1 MKSSAVGA
9 LLGLIGGIGLAVVV
23 SGLPP
28 LRRPQLIDRLSPY
41 LRDTAAPSRL
51 LSEIDLH
58 TPFPTLER
66 IVWPVAR
73 RAAIRLERWLGATSS
88 VRRRLIAAG
97 REPSVE
103 QFRVEQVIWGAA
115 GLLAAVVVSVALI
128 ASGRAASPLALAGFC
143 LAGAIGG
150 VIARDAALS
159 RAIGHRDALLL
170 AEFPTIAELL
180 ALAVSAGEGPIG
192 SLERATSSSRGELAR
207 ELRRVL
213 DDTRTGVPL
222 TDALGRLSERTA
234 LPPIARFVDGMI
246 IAIERG
252 TPLADVL
259 RAQAADARASAK
271 RALLESGGRR
281 EIAMLL
287 PVVFLI
293 LPVTVVFA
301 LFPGFYGFT
310 FTTP

>member
-1 MKSSAVGA
+1 MNASAVGA
-9 LLGLIGGIGLAVVV
+9 LLGLIGGIGLAILV

-28 LRRPQLIDRLSPY
+28 LRRPRLIDRLSPY
-41 LRDTAAPSRL
+41 LRDAAAPSRL
-51 LSEIDLH
+51 LSETDGR

-73 RAAIRLERWLGATSS
+73 RAAVRLERWLGATSS

-97 REPSVE
+97 RETSVE

-115 GLLAAVVVSVALI
+115 GLLAAVAVSVGLM
-128 ASGRAASPLALAGFC
+128 ASGRVASPLVLAGFC
-143 LAGAIGG
+143 PACAIGG

-159 RAIGHRDALLL
+159 RAIRQREALLV

-192 SLERATSSSRGELAR
+192 SLERATNSSRGELAR

-222 TDALGRLSERTA
+222 TDALGRMSERSA
-234 LPPIARFVDGMI
+234 LPPISRFVDGVI

>member
-1 MKSSAVGA
+1 MNAVAVGA
-9 LLGLIGGIGLAVVV
+9 MLGLIGGVGLAVAI

-28 LRRPQLIDRLSPY
+28 LRRPRLIDRLSPY
-41 LRDTAAPSRL
+41 LRDAAAPSRL
-51 LSEIDLH
+51 LSETDVR

-66 IVWPVAR
+66 IAWPLAR
-73 RAAIRLERWLGATSS
+73 RAATRLERWLGAPGS

-115 GLLAAVVVSVALI
+115 GLLAGVFVSVTLI
-128 ASGRAASPLALAGFC
+128 ASGRIASPVALAGFC
-143 LAGAIGG
+143 LACSIGG
-150 VIARDAALS
+150 VIARDVALS
-159 RAIGHRDALLL
+159 RTIRHREAVLL
-170 AEFPTIAELL
+170 AEFPTVAELL

-213 DDTRTGVPL
+213 DDTRAGVPL
-222 TDALGRLSERTA
+222 TEALGRMSERTA
-234 LPPIARFVDGMI
+234 LPPISRFVDGVI

-259 RAQAADARASAK
+259 RAQAADARATAK
-271 RALLESGGRR
+271 RTLLESGGRR

>member
-1 MKSSAVGA
+1 MNASAVGA
-9 LLGLIGGIGLAVVV
+9 LLGLIGGIGLAIVV
-23 SGLPP
+23 SGLPT
-28 LRRPQLIDRLSPY
+28 LRRPRLIDRLSPY
-41 LRDTAAPSRL
+41 LRDAAAPSRL
-51 LSEIDLH
+51 LSDTDVH

-66 IVWPVAR
+66 IVWPMAR
-73 RAAIRLERWLGATSS
+73 RAAVRLERWLGRTSS
-88 VRRRLIAAG
+88 VRRRLMAAG
-97 REPSVE
+97 GEPSVE

-115 GLLAAVVVSVALI
+115 GLLMAVAASVALI
-128 ASGRAASPLALAGFC
+128 ASGRVASPLALAGFC
-143 LAGAIGG
+143 LVCAIGG
-150 VIARDAALS
+150 VVARDAALS
-159 RAIGHRDALLL
+159 RAIGQREALLL

-192 SLERATSSSRGELAR
+192 SLERATNSSGGELAR

-213 DDTRTGVPL
+213 DDTRAGVPL
-222 TDALGRLSERTA
+222 TDALGRMSDRTV
-234 LPPIARFVDGMI
+234 LPPISRFVDGVI

-259 RAQAADARASAK
+259 RAQAADARAAAK